1 MCRHERVPLLWVLVL
16 FGRRPLRPA
25 PCCVH
30 GNRAP
35 VTNESGTRSVQLDS
49 RPGRC
54 APFGLFAFQ
63 GVFMITKLSA
73 LLVVLLALLAVPS
86 RAAAQP
92 ISGLWDATVV
102 VNNRDG
108 ALEIPFRFELSG
120 SGSSVKGSFFN
131 GDDKTTSTSGTLE
144 NGTLSLSFYELGTKL
159 DATLKGGRLEGE
171 YSRGTRG
178 APYPF
183 SAKRFVAIQTGEA
196 KIPSIAG
203 LWNVQVG
210 KSSKGEA
217 AWQLIVRQSGAEVSA
232 AILRIDGDT
241 GTLTGAYRDGK
252 FALSHFSGARP
263 LRLELTPGA
272 DGTLALVQNTDKPL
286 NAVRAEQAAAKGLPQ
301 PSDPTRFTSVKDP
314 TEPLRFSFPD
324 LDGKIV
330 SNTDPRFAGKVVI
343 VAIGGSWCP
352 NCHDETPFL
361 VELYKKYRKQGLE
374 IVELSFE
381 EEAQIKNPVR
391 VRAFNKRYG
400 VDYTVLIPGEPK
412 GLNDKM
418 PQGVNLNSFPT
429 TFFLGRDGRVRAA
442 HAGFAGKASGK
453 FHTELKEDVT
463 ALVERLLAEKST
475 HTTASK

>member
-1 MCRHERVPLLWVLVL
+1 M
-16 FGRRPLRPA
+16 
-25 PCCVH
+25 
-30 GNRAP
+30 
-35 VTNESGTRSVQLDS
+35 T
-49 RPGRC
+49 
-54 APFGLFAFQ
+54 
-63 GVFMITKLSA
+63 TKLSTF
-73 LLVVLLALLAVPS
+73 LVVLLALVVLPQ

-92 ISGLWDATVV
+92 VNGLWDATVV
-102 VNNRDG
+102 VNNG

-120 SGSSVKGSFFN
+120 SGPNVKGSFFN
-131 GDDKTTSTSGTLE
+131 GDDKTTSTSGSLE
-144 NGTLSLSFYELGTKL
+144 NGRLTLNFDELGTRL
-159 DATLKGGRLEGE
+159 EATLKDGRLEGQ

-183 SAKRFVAIQTGEA
+183 AAKRFTPVTAGDTNV
-196 KIPSIAG
+196 PSIAG

-217 AWQLIVRQSGAEVSA
+217 AWQLIVRQAGAEVSA
-232 AILRIDGDT
+232 VILRIDGDT
-241 GTLTGAYRDGK
+241 GTLTGTFRDGK

-263 LRLELTPGA
+263 LRLELTPA
-272 DGTLALVQNTDKPL
+272 PDGTLAVVQNTDKPL
-286 NAVRAEQAAAKGLPQ
+286 TALRAEQADAKGLPK

-314 TEPLRFSFPD
+314 TEPFRFSFPD
-324 LDGKIV
+324 LEGKIV
-330 SNTDPRFAGKVVI
+330 SNTDPRFAGKVLI

-391 VRAFNKRYG
+391 VKAFNKRYG

-412 GLNDKM
+412 ELNDKV

-429 TFFLGRDGRVRAA
+429 TFFLGRDGRVRSA

-453 FHTELKEDVT
+453 FHTELKEEVT
-463 ALVERLLAEKST
+463 ALVERLLAEKPAQTS
-475 HTTASK
+475 AAR

>member
-1 MCRHERVPLLWVLVL
+1 M
-16 FGRRPLRPA
+16 
-25 PCCVH
+25 
-30 GNRAP
+30 
-35 VTNESGTRSVQLDS
+35 T
-49 RPGRC
+49 
-54 APFGLFAFQ
+54 
-63 GVFMITKLSA
+63 TKLSA
-73 LLVVLLALLAVPS
+73 VLVVLFALVALPS
-86 RAAAQP
+86 RAVAQP
-92 ISGLWDATVV
+92 VNGLWDATVL
-102 VNNRDG
+102 VNNG

-120 SGSSVKGSFFN
+120 SGSNVKGSFFN
-131 GDDKTTSTSGTLE
+131 GDDKTTSTSGAIQNGVLTL
-144 NGTLSLSFYELGTKL
+144 TFDELGTKL
-159 DATLKGGRLEGE
+159 EATLKDGQLDGQ

-183 SAKRFVAIQTGEA
+183 HARRFTPVQNGDVNV
-196 KIPSIAG
+196 PPIAG

-217 AWQLIVRQSGAEVSA
+217 AWQLIVRQAGAEVSA
-232 AILRIDGDT
+232 VILRIDGDT
-241 GTLTGAYRDGK
+241 GTLTGNYRNGK
-252 FALSHFSGARP
+252 FSLSHFSGARP
-263 LRLELTPGA
+263 LRLELTPGP
-272 DGTLALVQNTDKPL
+272 DGALAVVQNTDAPL
-286 NAVRAEQAAAKGLPQ
+286 TAVRAEQASAKGLPQ

-314 TEPLRFSFPD
+314 TEPFRFSFPD

-361 VELYKKYRKQGLE
+361 VELYKKYKKQGLE

-391 VRAFNKRYG
+391 VKAFNKRYG

-412 GLNDKM
+412 ELNDKV

-429 TFFLGRDGRVRAA
+429 TFFLGRDGRVRSA

-453 FHTELKEDVT
+453 FHTELKEEVT
-463 ALVERLLAEKST
+463 ALVERLLAEKPAQTS
-475 HTTASK
+475 ASK

>member
-1 MCRHERVPLLWVLVL
+1 M
-16 FGRRPLRPA
+16 
-25 PCCVH
+25 
-30 GNRAP
+30 
-35 VTNESGTRSVQLDS
+35 T
-49 RPGRC
+49 
-54 APFGLFAFQ
+54 
-63 GVFMITKLSA
+63 TKLSS
-73 LLVVLLALLAVPS
+73 LIVVLLTLLVLPP
-86 RAAAQP
+86 RAGAQP
-92 ISGLWDATVV
+92 VNGLWDATVL
-102 VNNRDG
+102 VNNG

-131 GDDKTTSTSGTLE
+131 GDDKTTSTSGTLA
-144 NGTLSLSFYELGTKL
+144 NGTLSLNFDELGSKL
-159 DATLKGGRLEGE
+159 EATLKDGQLDGQ

-183 SAKRFVAIQTGEA
+183 HAKRFTPLQTGQA
-196 KIPSIAG
+196 NVPSIAG

-217 AWQLIVRQSGAEVSA
+217 AWQLIVRQSVAEVSA
-232 AILRIDGDT
+232 VILRIDGDT
-241 GTLTGAYRDGK
+241 GTLTGTFKDGK

-272 DGTLALVQNTDKPL
+272 GGTLAVVQNTDQPL
-286 NAVRAEQAAAKGLPQ
+286 TALRAEQADAKGLPK

-314 TEPLRFSFPD
+314 TEPFRFSFPD
-324 LDGKIV
+324 LEGKIV
-330 SNTDPRFAGKVVI
+330 SNTDARFAGKVVI

-412 GLNDKM
+412 ELNDKV

-429 TFFLGRDGRVRAA
+429 TFFLGRDGRVRSA

-453 FHTELKEDVT
+453 FHTELKEEVT

-475 HTTASK
+475 QTTASK